1 MSGQSMLRVKVFDR
15 RNMLRNF
22 RARVIRLLR
31 LAAPR
36 EWAGGELSLAVVDGR
51 EMTRLNRR
59 FTGRRGQTDVLA
71 FPLADGPSPAALMV
85 GEIVVNASLAAR
97 EARQRGAQPIHELTL
112 YALHGA
118 LHLAGYDDHN
128 PQDRSSMYSR
138 EEEVLRQAGIP
149 YTRRL
154 PKLRRAPVSPS
165 GVKDG

>member
-1 MSGQSMLRVKVFDR
+1 MLSVKVSDR
-15 RNMLRNF
+15 RNILRDF

-51 EMTRLNRR
+51 KMTELNRR

-71 FPLADGPSPAALMV
+71 FPLADGPSPGALMV

-97 EARQRGAQPIHELTL
+97 EARGRGAQPIHELTL

-118 LHLAGYDDHN
+118 LHLAGYDDHD
-128 PQDRSSMYSR
+128 PQDRNAMYSR
-138 EEEVLRQAGIP
+138 EEKILRRAGIP

-154 PKLRRAPVSPS
+154 PKRRRAPVRRAR
-165 GVKDG
+165 VKDG

>member
-1 MSGQSMLRVKVFDR
+1 MLRVKVSDR
-15 RNMLRNF
+15 RNILRSF
-22 RARVIRLLR
+22 RAKVIRLLR

-59 FTGRRGQTDVLA
+59 FTRRRGQTDVLA
-71 FPLADGPSPAALMV
+71 FPLADGPSPAAQVV

-97 EARQRGAQPIHELTL
+97 EARRRGAQPIHELAL

-118 LHLAGYDDHN
+118 LHLAGYDDHT
-128 PQDRSSMYSR
+128 PQDRSAMYAR
-138 EEEVLRQAGIP
+138 EEEILRRAGIP

-154 PKLRRAPVSPS
+154 PKLRRAPARPS
-165 GVKDG
+165 RVKRG

>member
-1 MSGQSMLRVKVFDR
+1 MLRVKVSDR
-15 RNMLRNF
+15 RNILRNF
-22 RARVIRLLR
+22 HAKVSRLLR
-31 LAAPR
+31 RAAPR
-36 EWAGGELSLAVVDGR
+36 GWAGGEVSRAVVDGR

-71 FPLADGPSPAALMV
+71 FPLADGPSPALVV

>member
-1 MSGQSMLRVKVFDR
+1 MLRIKVSDR
-15 RNMLRNF
+15 RNVLRNS
-22 RARVIRLLR
+22 RARVVRLLR

-51 EMTRLNRR
+51 EMTELNRR

-71 FPLADGPSPAALMV
+71 FPLADGTSPAARMV

-97 EARQRGAQPIHELTL
+97 EARMRGAQPIHELTL

-128 PQDRSSMYSR
+128 AQDRSAMYLH
-138 EEEVLRQAGIP
+138 EEKILQRAGIP

-154 PKLRRAPVSPS
+154 PKVRRARIRRSR
-165 GVKDG
+165 VKGG

>member
-1 MSGQSMLRVKVFDR
+1 MLRVKVSDR
-15 RNMLRNF
+15 HNILRDF
-22 RARVIRLLR
+22 RAQVIRLLR

-36 EWAGGELSLAVVDGR
+36 KWAGGELSLAVVDGR
-51 EMTRLNRR
+51 EMSGLNRR

-71 FPLADGPSPAALMV
+71 FPLADGPSPGVRMV

-97 EARQRGAQPIHELTL
+97 EARERGARPIHELTL

-128 PQDRSSMYSR
+128 PQDQSAMYSR
-138 EEEVLRQAGIP
+138 EEEILRRAGIP

-154 PKLRRAPVSPS
+154 PKRRRAPVHRPRAE
-165 GVKDG
+165 DE

>member
-1 MSGQSMLRVKVFDR
+1 MLSVKVSDR
-15 RNMLRNF
+15 RNVLRDF

-36 EWAGGELSLAVVDGR
+36 AWAGGELSLAVVDSR
-51 EMTRLNRR
+51 EMARLNRR

-71 FPLADGPSPAALMV
+71 FPLADGPSPGARMV

-97 EARQRGAQPIHELTL
+97 EARGRGARPIHELTL

-118 LHLAGYDDHN
+118 LHLAGYDDHD
-128 PQDRSSMYSR
+128 PQDRNAMYSR
-138 EEEVLRQAGIP
+138 EEKILRRAGIP

-154 PKLRRAPVSPS
+154 PKRRRALVRRAR
-165 GVKDG
+165 VKDG